1 MSKKNLDIREYAR
14 NKGIPFWRIAEK
26 YGMADSNFSRM
37 LRHEVP
43 EERKPKLGQLLTNQ
57 RRIGGSIMKDT
68 SVLTVAQMAAVLLLF

>member
-43 EERKPKLGQLLTNQ
+43 EEKKTEIR
-57 RRIGGSIMKDT
+57 SIIDE
-68 SVLTVAQMAAVLLLF
+68 LAAEQEAAL